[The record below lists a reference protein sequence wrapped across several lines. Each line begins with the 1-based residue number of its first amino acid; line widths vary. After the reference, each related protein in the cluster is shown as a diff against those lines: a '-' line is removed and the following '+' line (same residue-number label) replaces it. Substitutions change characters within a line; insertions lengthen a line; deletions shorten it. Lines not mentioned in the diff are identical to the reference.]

1 MHGSSRSRC
10 MSRSSRSPPSP
21 GSSRT
26 LRPTTRS
33 PAEMAAASRNP
44 NEREVV
50 YNRLP
55 LLRANRGISRTELAE
70 ALGIHYQTVGYIE
83 RGEYSP
89 SLYLALRIARYFDL
103 PVEAVFS
110 TEP

>member
-1 MHGSSRSRC
+1 MAAPA
-10 MSRSSRSPPSP
+10 RSPS
-21 GSSRT
+21 
-26 LRPTTRS
+26 
-33 PAEMAAASRNP
+33 
-44 NEREVV
+44 ERELV

-55 LLRANRGISRTELAE
+55 LLRANRGISRNELAE

-103 PVEAVFS
+103 PVDAVFS
-110 TEP
+110 TEPFGPLGADALIGRPARAQDTSPSEPPHA

>member
-1 MHGSSRSRC
+1 VAA
-10 MSRSSRSPPSP
+10 PT
-21 GSSRT
+21 RT
-26 LRPTTRS
+26 
-33 PAEMAAASRNP
+33 A
-44 NEREVV
+44 NERELV

-55 LLRANRGISRTELAE
+55 LLRANRGMSRNELAE

-110 TEP
+110 TEPFGPLGAEALTARPAPTPQRTTSEPPHA